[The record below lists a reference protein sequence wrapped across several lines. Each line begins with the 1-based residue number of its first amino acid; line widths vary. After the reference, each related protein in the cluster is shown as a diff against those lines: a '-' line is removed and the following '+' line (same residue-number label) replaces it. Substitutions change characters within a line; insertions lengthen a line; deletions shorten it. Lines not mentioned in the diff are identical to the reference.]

1 MTNVI
6 FIAIATIIFLWIVV
20 PISLAI
26 ATRVLSDAF
35 YTSKINYFKKL
46 TELGGNYGEKE
57 QQNERQGEKSSGK
70 KYEPWKQ

>member
-57 QQNERQGEKSSGK
+57 KHERQGEKQSRK
-70 KYEPWKQ
+70 EYESWKQ